1 MTTPLSPDA
10 EYTLIA
16 MGKAVNDLSQRA
28 LRFAR
33 IIDRL
38 EPGTY
43 TLTIEKDIDGRGM
56 RVRVARIDV
65 TQNQEWKV
73 EKLLQL

>member
-43 TLTIEKDIDGRGM
+43 TMTVEKDTDGR
-56 RVRVARIDV
+56 RLHVVVVRNE
-65 TQNQEWKV
+65 THQEW
-73 EKLLQL
+73 EL